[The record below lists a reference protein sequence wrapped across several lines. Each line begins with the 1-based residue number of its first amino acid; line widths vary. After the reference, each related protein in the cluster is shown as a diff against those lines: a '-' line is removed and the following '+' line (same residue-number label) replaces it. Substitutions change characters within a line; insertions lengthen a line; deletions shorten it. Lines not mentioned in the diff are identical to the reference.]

1 MNTFDYID
9 EEIEKKFLELKEQ
22 FLGEMVHM
30 QEQMN
35 NLGKGS
41 IETLQAVQDISEL
54 LKQRIDGTNQLIVD
68 ILKKGKEMIESL

>member
-54 LKQRIDGTNQLIVD
+54 LNQRIDGTNQLIVD